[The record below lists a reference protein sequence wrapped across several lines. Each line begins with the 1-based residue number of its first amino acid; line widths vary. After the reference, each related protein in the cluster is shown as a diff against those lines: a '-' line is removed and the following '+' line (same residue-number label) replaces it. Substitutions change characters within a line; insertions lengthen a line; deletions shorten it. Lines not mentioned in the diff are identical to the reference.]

1 MAKISTYPKDT
12 NISLSDKLLGTD
24 AESSLATKN
33 YEIGDF
39 VTFIQGQFNTTLQDV
54 TEEGANTTVQMQING
69 VNVATVNDIT
79 GTPTLQEVVAE
90 GNTVSGGAYINV
102 TNGSLSAWVMGGN
115 VNVSNAVNTMDVFAS
130 GLLFQKQ
137 FGTGSVELT
146 FPNTINDARV
156 IEFPN
161 ASGIIALTNDLVTPN
176 LQQVTDEGA
185 NTTVQ
190 MQINGVNVATVN
202 DIDIIP
208 TFKAFITQAGSAT
221 PIFSTVSKNTT
232 GKTFTI
238 ARQNAGVFLIEPNV
252 PFTNIEK
259 VFISVQNQG
268 GYNVLNSIS
277 ISNTQLFWLTYDFN
291 GVSGDLIDYS
301 TITIEILP

>member
-54 TEEGANTTVQMQING
+54 TE
-69 VNVATVNDIT
+69 
-79 GTPTLQEVVAE
+79 
-90 GNTVSGGAYINV
+90 
-102 TNGSLSAWVMGGN
+102 
-115 VNVSNAVNTMDVFAS
+115 
-130 GLLFQKQ
+130 
-137 FGTGSVELT
+137 
-146 FPNTINDARV
+146 
-156 IEFPN
+156 
-161 ASGIIALTNDLVTPN
+161 
-176 LQQVTDEGA
+176 EGA